1 MNVMTIVWWLFTND
15 VDLSR
20 STERQKYF
28 DLLRE
33 LEFGVSRT
41 SELRKYAEEEFK
53 ERSLGLKEANERVDK
68 LLGLTLVAIGW
79 VGTQTK
85 DQLLPWSLVMLLLA
99 AIILLCGRW
108 KVTSRLPSTFPDFVH
123 TAMQSGKDEDPK
135 FEFDVARQYHKA
147 AYDNGELTQYT
158 QLRLL
163 AAAALLI
170 AGLTAFALRV

>member
-1 MNVMTIVWWLFTND
+1 MNIKTIVWWLFTND
-15 VDLSR
+15 IDLSR
-20 STERQKYF
+20 STERQRYF
-28 DLLRE
+28 DSLRE
-33 LEFGVSRT
+33 LEFGTSRT
-41 SELRKYAEEEFK
+41 VELRKYAEEEFK
-53 ERSLGLKEANERVDK
+53 ERTLGLKEANDRVDK

-85 DQLLPWSLVMLLLA
+85 DQPLPWSLVMLLLA
-99 AIILLCGRW
+99 AIVLLCGRW

-123 TAMQSGKDEDPK
+123 TAKQSGKDEDPK

-163 AAAALLI
+163 AAAVLLI